1 MLRATGLILLVSGT
15 LSAQQAPPATAPGA
29 APNAAPQQGAPQQR
43 PGPRPFAEVTR
54 GAEVRNGFFDTYE
67 KDDKVYIAV
76 PRDRLG
82 KDFLMEM
89 KLAQGIGANG
99 LFGGTML
106 NLFEG
111 DIMTLER
118 RGDQIFLLQKPS
130 RFTGG
135 KDAAINRAVD
145 LTFGPSVID
154 AARIESFRGDSA
166 MLIDV
171 TNWFVS
177 DLSGIGQ
184 QVRFAVAP
192 PGPGQPPPVPFDRQR
207 SYVESVKSF
216 PRNTNIRA
224 RLTFRPPNPAN
235 IASVADGRFLSLSIH
250 YTLAA
255 LPDVPMTPRI
265 GDDRVGNF
273 LTAHKDFS
281 QDDSTFFVRYVNRW
295 RLERGEQ
302 VGNKWRPKQPIT
314 YYIDNTVPEKYR
326 PALKAGVEAWNA
338 AFEAA
343 GWVDAIRALDLPAD
357 ADPEDIRYATLRW
370 NTSDEPG
377 YGAIGPSTVDPRTG
391 EVLDADI
398 LFESSMFANY
408 KSNWRRIG
416 SLVTAADALE
426 QTLGVGA
433 YATQSDRLELAGFV
447 DAFQAQGATLRA
459 SLIARGELGPG
470 DPVPDAFVMQS
481 VKWGTMH
488 EVGHT
493 LGLQHN
499 FRSSASTPNAQL
511 QDRAFADASGL
522 YSSVMEYP
530 AINVAPRGKPNGYFY
545 TPGIGSYD
553 RWAISYAYTNDAAD
567 AQKIAREVADRG
579 HLYGTNAESGG
590 PAALDPSINTFDLGD
605 DPLAWGKERS
615 DLVRSIINDLPRH
628 VLIDNSSPA
637 EVTNAYGM
645 LMSEYARAVAPAVKY
660 IGGAYINRDHTGDPN
675 ARAPFAAIPKA
686 KQREALDFL
695 VDRVFGRNALTVPA
709 PVLQQM
715 GANRWFHFGSN
726 PTFNGRIDFPYH
738 EQTLGFQSAVL
749 AQLVQPFRLAMVR
762 DGETRYG
769 AANMVTIPEL
779 FTTLTRAVWSEVWTA
794 GAVSNADAVRRDLQR
809 AYLDQMTTL
818 VVKPAPRTPA
828 DARAVAR
835 KTLKDLDRRL
845 AAAASAG
852 TLNSYMAAHVDESR
866 ARIAKALEAGLEAE
880 R

>member
-1 MLRATGLILLVSGT
+1 MFRPIAFLLVVSGA
-15 LSAQQAPPATAPGA
+15 LSAQATPPAPAGA
-29 APNAAPQQGAPQQR
+29 APNATAQGAPPPR

-54 GAEVRNGFFDTYE
+54 GAEMKPGFFDTYE
-67 KDDKVYIAV
+67 KDDKVWLAV
-76 PRDRLG
+76 PSDRLG

-106 NLFEG
+106 NLFEANL
-111 DIMTLER
+111 MTLER

-130 RFTGG
+130 RFTASR
-135 KDAAINRAVD
+135 DAALSRAVD

-154 AARIESFRGDSA
+154 AARIESFRQDSA
-166 MLIDV
+166 VLIDV

-184 QVRFAVAP
+184 QVRFAVAS
-192 PGPGQPPPVPFDRQR
+192 GPGQPPPVPFDRQR

-224 RLTFRPPNPAN
+224 RLTFRPTNPVN
-235 IASVADGRFLSLSIH
+235 MASVADGRFISLSVH

-255 LPDVPMTPRI
+255 LPDVPMTPRM

-281 QDDSTFFVRYVNRW
+281 QDDSTFFVRMVNRW

-314 YYIDNTVPEKYR
+314 YYIDNTVPDRYR
-326 PALKAGVEAWNA
+326 PALKAGVEAWNV

-343 GWVDAIRALDLPAD
+343 GWVNAIRALDLPAG

-398 LFESSMFANY
+398 LFEASMFANY
-408 KSNWRRIG
+408 KNNWRRIG
-416 SLVTAADALE
+416 SLVTAGDAFD
-426 QTLGVGA
+426 QALGVGA
-433 YATQSDRLELAGFV
+433 FEVQSDHHELAGFI
-447 DAFQAQGATLRA
+447 DAFEAQGATLRA
-459 SLIARGELGPG
+459 ALIARGELGPG

-511 QDRAFADASGL
+511 QDRTFADQSGL

-530 AINVAPRGKPNGYFY
+530 AINVAAPGKPNGYFY
-545 TPGIGSYD
+545 TPGVGSYD

-567 AQKIAREVADRG
+567 AQRIARQAAERG
-579 HLYGTNAESGG
+579 HLYGTNAEAAG
-590 PAALDPSINTFDLGD
+590 PGALDPSINTFDLGD

-615 DLVRSIINDLPRH
+615 ELVRNIINELPRH
-628 VLIDNSSPA
+628 VLVDNSSPY
-637 EVTNAYGM
+637 EVTNAYGS
-645 LMSEYARAVAPAVKY
+645 LMSEYARAIAPAVKY

-675 ARAPFAAIPKA
+675 ARPPFAAIPKA
-686 KQREALDFL
+686 KQREALDL
-695 VDRVFGRNALTVPA
+695 IVDRVFAKNALAVPA

-715 GANRWFHFGSN
+715 GSNRWFHFGSTT
-726 PTFNGRIDFPYH
+726 TFNGRLDFPYH
-738 EQTLGFQSAVL
+738 EQTLGFQTAVM
-749 AQLVQPFRLAMVR
+749 AQLVQPLRLAMIR

-779 FTTLTRAVWSEVWTA
+779 FTTLTRAVWSEVYTA
-794 GAVSNADAVRRDLQR
+794 PAASNADAVRRDLQR
-809 AYLDQMTTL
+809 AYLDQMTAL
-818 VVKPAPRTPA
+818 VVRPAPRTPA
-828 DARAVAR
+828 DARSVAR
-835 KTLKDLDRRL
+835 RTLKDLDRRL
-845 AAAASAG
+845 ATAAGSG
-852 TLNSYMAAHVDESR
+852 TLNAYMAAHVDESR
-866 ARIAKALEAGLEAE
+866 ARIQKALNAGLEAE